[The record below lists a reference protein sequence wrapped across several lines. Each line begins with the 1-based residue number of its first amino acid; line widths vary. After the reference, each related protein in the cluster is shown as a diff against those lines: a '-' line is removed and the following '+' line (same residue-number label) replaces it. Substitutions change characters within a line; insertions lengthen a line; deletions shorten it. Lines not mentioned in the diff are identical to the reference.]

1 MNNRSM
7 GIIVFCIWAI
17 VSGLLII
24 TNITFAFAAPLL
36 AILLIAAGI
45 LILLGK

>member
-1 MNNRSM
+1 MNNRSL
-7 GIIVFCIWAI
+7 GVIVLCIWAI
-17 VSGLLII
+17 VSGLLVL

-36 AILLIAAGI
+36 AILLIAAGV